1 MHFLS
6 PKTLILLNLVS
17 GMKYKPFVE
26 LNAPLTWWAE
36 HFSVPDA
43 VFPEISKHALLI
55 GQGNSAKLLE
65 LKMNGLTH
73 EAGHI
78 ECNPGAFKYPELMPI
93 VPV

>member
-1 MHFLS
+1 M
-6 PKTLILLNLVS
+6 
-17 GMKYKPFVE
+17 
-26 LNAPLTWWAE
+26 
-36 HFSVPDA
+36 PDA